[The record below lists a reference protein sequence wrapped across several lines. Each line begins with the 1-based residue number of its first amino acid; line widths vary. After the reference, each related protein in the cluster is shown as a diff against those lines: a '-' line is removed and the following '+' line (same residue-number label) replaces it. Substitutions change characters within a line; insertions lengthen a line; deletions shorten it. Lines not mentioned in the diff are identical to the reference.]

1 MWVGRMDSEKVED
14 SLDWP
19 TAVGMGERVGAMM
32 ERVMSWVSERTLR
45 ASRGPKASR
54 AWKAGKRRMPKLW
67 GTVGGG
73 VGV

>member
-1 MWVGRMDSEKVED
+1 
-14 SLDWP
+14 
-19 TAVGMGERVGAMM
+19 
-32 ERVMSWVSERTLR
+32 MSWVSERTLR